1 MNRHY
6 AIRHSR
12 LLLRALLAVLVVG
25 AFAPVQAHIKNEASQ
40 FPDIEFSDARFDIV
54 VLVGVEIIPETPV
67 FEPDKP
73 LSKKEL
79 ASWAALANGLGKGG
93 ETPNTDALAAAAV
106 KAHLVDSLQ
115 GDATNADVDTALF
128 GGKIQVAEGAKTPT
142 KAQAAQLI
150 AANLNSDPGRALLE
164 KRELQLGTTGPV
176 AAVESQGAGH
186 HAAYVI
192 TVGDAS
198 RKMYEHGRVANG
210 PVDLLQ
216 WKGRTVRRSV
226 VKGTGADAVWLYL
239 EAEPLEAATAAAGH
253 EGDAAAAHDDHD
265 DHEAHEHS
273 HDEQAPV
280 KGPSRSVFYW
290 LIAGVL
296 ILGAALFVRSR
307 RS

>member
-6 AIRHSR
+6 AIRHSG
-12 LLLRALLAVLVVG
+12 LLLRALLAVMLAG
-25 AFAPVQAHIKNEASQ
+25 AFGPAQAHIKNEASQ

-54 VLVGVEIIPETPV
+54 VLVGVGIIPETPV

-93 ETPNTDALAAAAV
+93 ETPDTDALAAAAV
-106 KAHLVDSLQ
+106 KQQLVDSLQ
-115 GDATNADVDTALF
+115 GDASYADLNTALF
-128 GGKIQVAEGAKTPT
+128 GGKLQVEEGAKTPT

-150 AANLNSDPGRALLE
+150 AANLTTDAGRALLE
-164 KRELQLGTTGPV
+164 RRELQLGTTGPV
-176 AAVESQGAGH
+176 ASVESQGAGH

-192 TVGDAS
+192 TIADVA
-198 RKMYEHGRVANG
+198 RKMHEHGRVANG

-226 VKGTGADAVWLYL
+226 VKGTGADAVWIYI
-239 EAEPLEAATAAAGH
+239 EAEPL
-253 EGDAAAAHDDHD
+253 AAAAAAPAGQESAGTAEHDEHGAPGHS
-265 DHEAHEHS
+265 HEAE
-273 HDEQAPV
+273 EAAA
-280 KGPSRSVFYW
+280 KGPPRSMLYW

-296 ILGAALFVRSR
+296 VLGVALFVRSR